1 MRPLLSALLLFAL
14 NVHATEA
21 PEQTIGAAEA
31 LLRYIAQQPPLINA
45 TSSVCIKT
53 DGQEAPL
60 DLKARLKNT
69 NLRIVPC
76 GSDGF
81 ATQIPISDPKLE
93 SDGNYRLF
101 SDISR
106 TQGRWLSARQC
117 GPSCGWTNAAGMC
130 FVSKVASCS
139 SVYPS
144 HSKPLTLGGLYANQN
159 GAGDFSC

>member
-45 TSSVCIKT
+45 TSSVCIKI

-101 SDISR
+101 FGYFPDAR
-106 TQGRWLSARQC
+106 EVVVGKTMWAFMRLDERGWHVLRVQG
-117 GPSCGWTNAAGMC
+117 
-130 FVSKVASCS
+130 
-139 SVYPS
+139 SVV
-144 HSKPLTLGGLYANQN
+144 
-159 GAGDFSC
+159 F